1 MKFYIYLTTDDKN
14 NNGIQYL
21 SKDQKYVTSD
31 INDAYVT
38 DIKFSFNN
46 FQKDME
52 AECERV
58 ADIIVNFKEFN
69 NNYRIFVDAVP
80 VWMHNTIN
88 KVIKNSFGS
97 WARVSITITKTIFNK
112 GWNNNYID
120 NMVESWFRDA
130 ARNIKA

>member
-69 NNYRIFVDAVP
+69 NSYRIFVDAVP

-97 WARVSITITKTIFNK
+97 WARVSVTITKTIFNK